1 VRAGGGEGLL
11 AESVESVE
19 PVGESVEIG
28 ADMQL
33 MNGRVAILVPTHPP
47 MFKFVLEFF
56 DSCMVYNCS
65 KVHSIIFTTRR
76 LPTTSICFLLLRVP
90 SARVWTH

>member
-1 VRAGGGEGLL
+1 MRAGGGEGLL
-11 AESVESVE
+11 AESVESV
-19 PVGESVEIG
+19 GESVEIG

-33 MNGRVAILVPTHPP
+33 KNDRVAILVPTHPP

-65 KVHSIIFTTRR
+65 KVHSILLDDFQR
-76 LPTTSICFLLLRVP
+76 LPTTSICFLLLLVS
-90 SARVWTH
+90 SARV